1 MCEFQPKPLYIIFV
15 NLTAIIMSTSTP
27 SITYFI
33 TSLAGLTCF
42 MTLPVMGTIL
52 AYDGSTNSSHMTFK
66 LCCTA
71 ALSFS
76 FLFTLIMTVFYTTMK
91 LGSIF
96 SVVGAIAMNLAG
108 LTSGMIV
115 IDGLGKSS

>member
-1 MCEFQPKPLYIIFV
+1 
-15 NLTAIIMSTSTP
+15 
-27 SITYFI
+27 
-33 TSLAGLTCF
+33 

-52 AYDGSTNSSHMTFK
+52 ACDGSINSSHMTFK